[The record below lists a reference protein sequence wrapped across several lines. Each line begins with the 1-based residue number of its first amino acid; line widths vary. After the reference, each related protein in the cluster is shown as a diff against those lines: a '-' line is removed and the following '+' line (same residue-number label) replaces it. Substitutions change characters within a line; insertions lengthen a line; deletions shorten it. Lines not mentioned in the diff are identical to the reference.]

1 MKKGKTTSNYAK
13 GKKEIL
19 EQRKV
24 QMKVLFACTDL
35 KKSINKF
42 LNNGNDKENFKNQ
55 LLHTKGRCR
64 QINDHYAVG

>member
-24 QMKVLFACTDL
+24 QMKVFVCLYRF
-35 KKSINKF
+35 
-42 LNNGNDKENFKNQ
+42 KEKHQ
-55 LLHTKGRCR
+55 
-64 QINDHYAVG
+64 